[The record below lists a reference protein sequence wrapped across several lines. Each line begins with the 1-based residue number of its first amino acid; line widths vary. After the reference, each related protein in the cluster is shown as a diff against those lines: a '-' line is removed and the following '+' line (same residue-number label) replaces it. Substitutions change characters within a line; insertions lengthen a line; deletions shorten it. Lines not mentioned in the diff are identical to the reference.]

1 MTFLHYLAK
10 GLASLLAPFLLIAVG
25 AGIAALG
32 IKLGWSWLM
41 WTGLIIL
48 AAGVVWGFLLYFVFD
63 LDLD

>member
-1 MTFLHYLAK
+1 MTFLHDLAK
-10 GLASLLAPFLLIAVG
+10 GLAHLLAPFLLIAVG

-32 IKLGWSWLM
+32 VKLGWDWLM
-41 WTGLIIL
+41 WTGLIIV